1 MPTSL
6 RENSESHLK
15 RRKDLLQK
23 DVQVICLDLIPINK
37 VAFTGEFRKHG
48 GDCSSM
54 IFHWS
59 ECVDRID

>member
-48 GDCSSM
+48 GRLFLNDLSLERMCGQN
-54 IFHWS
+54 
-59 ECVDRID
+59 